1 MERQEKA
8 LTVAKLAEMGQRAQ
22 LVILVGYR
30 GLKVND
36 LNQLRR
42 ELEKTGGSDFLVAKN
57 TLTKRALTGTGFEK
71 MFNLL
76 EGPNAL
82 LFAYDDPVAPTKTL
96 TEFAKRFQQLEL
108 RGGVLSGKLLDG
120 EQVRNLAKMPGR
132 IELLGTLAG
141 VLAAPMRNLASGL
154 AAIPR
159 GLVNALTAVKD
170 QKEKQAA

>member
-1 MERQEKA
+1 MERQDKA
-8 LTVAKLAEMGQRAQ
+8 LTVAKLADMGRRAQ
-22 LVILVGYR
+22 LLILVGYR
-30 GLKVND
+30 GLKVNE
-36 LNQLRR
+36 LNQVRR
-42 ELEKTGGSDFLVAKN
+42 ELEKTGGNDFLVAKN
-57 TLTKRALTGTGFEK
+57 TLTKRALKDTGFEQI
-71 MFNLL
+71 FDQL

-82 LFAYDDPVAPTKTL
+82 LFAYDDPVAPTKAL
-96 TEFAKRFQQLEL
+96 TELAKKFPLLEVRSGIL
-108 RGGVLSGKLLDG
+108 TGKLLDA